1 MKRSISPAV
10 LTAVLILTAT
20 ALLVLQLGGFLDQF
34 QDILTTPLASIQ
46 TWISIRFS
54 AVRDMISSPRDIA
67 SLRSQ
72 NAELEAEVARLKR
85 EVITLQEEIAE
96 AQILSALLNYA
107 RNQPDNRYIAVEVI
121 GTDTSTFL
129 RSVWINGGTD
139 DGLRYGMP
147 VVTDS
152 GLVGRLVEVRASIS
166 RVQLLTDPEIN
177 VNVRFQNSRAD
188 GLLRAQI
195 NGDINI
201 ELIPQDADIDLGE
214 IVLTSGL
221 GGSFPAD
228 IPIGS
233 VINVRTRDY
242 ELFQQ
247 ASIDPNVD
255 FDRLEIVLVITNF
268 RALPLQNTSE

>member
-10 LTAVLILTAT
+10 LTAVLILAAA
-20 ALLVLQLGGFLDQF
+20 ALLVLQLGGYLNQF
-34 QDILTTPLASIQ
+34 QDALTSPLVPIQ

-67 SLRSQ
+67 SLRVQ
-72 NAELEAEVARLKR
+72 NAELEAEVARLQR
-85 EVITLQEEIAE
+85 EVISLQEEIAE
-96 AQILSALLNYA
+96 SQILSALLNYA
-107 RNQPDNRYIAVEVI
+107 RNQPDNRYIAAEVI

-166 RVQLLTDPEIN
+166 RVQLITDPDVA

-188 GLLRAQI
+188 GLLQAQI

-201 ELIPQDADIDLGE
+201 ELIPQEANIELGE

>member
-10 LTAVLILTAT
+10 LTAVLILAAA

-34 QDILTTPLASIQ
+34 QDALTSPLAPIQ

-54 AVRDMISSPRDIA
+54 AVRDMIASPRDIA
-67 SLRSQ
+67 SLRVQ
-72 NAELEAEVARLKR
+72 NAELEAEVARLQR

-96 AQILSALLNYA
+96 AQILSALLSYA
-107 RNQPDNRYIAVEVI
+107 RNQPDNRYIATEVI

-166 RVQLLTDPEIN
+166 RVQLITDPDVA

-188 GLLRAQI
+188 GLLQAQI

-201 ELIPQDADIDLGE
+201 ELIPQDANIELGE

-228 IPIGS
+228 IPIGG

-268 RALPLQNTSE
+268 RALPRQNSSK